1 MRFVNVMKMI
11 LQQSDLSDP
20 VTLILLIISVVLVAL
35 CLYVSARLIAGKK
48 ETDSGYIIRLLV
60 IAVIIVLLVALVI
73 GALIGAVSAIPFI
86 ATAAAQLVPVLIY
99 LAIVYLIKYLL
110 IPEKADSTK
119 WNASIWIGVITLF
132 LIYLINAIAIFLT
145 FPPLITGV

>member
-1 MRFVNVMKMI
+1 MNMI
-11 LQQSDLSDP
+11 LQQADLSDP
-20 VTLILLIISVVLVAL
+20 VTLILLIISVILVAIV
-35 CLYVSARLIAGKK
+35 LYIGARLIAGKK
-48 ETDSGYIIRLLV
+48 ETDSGYIIRLLL

-73 GALIGAVSAIPFI
+73 GAIVGAVSPIPFI

-132 LIYLINAIAIFLT
+132 LIYLINAIAVFLE